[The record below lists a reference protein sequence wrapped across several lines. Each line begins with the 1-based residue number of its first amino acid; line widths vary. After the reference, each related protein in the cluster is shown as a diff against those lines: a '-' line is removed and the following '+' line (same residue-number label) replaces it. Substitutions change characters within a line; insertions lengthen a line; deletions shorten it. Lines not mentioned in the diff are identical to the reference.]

1 MWIFTT
7 KGFISIVQD
16 RDNPNGFMVRARK
29 KQHLHDI
36 FPTTTIYSVAGS
48 DYKWRARITKQDVA
62 LVISQEITDIEYT
75 NFKNAIP
82 DHDYHEACSDVWS
95 VMFNYQRRQE

>member
-7 KGFISIVQD
+7 KGFISIVKD
-16 RDNPNGFMVRARK
+16 RDVPDGFMVRARK
-29 KQHLHDI
+29 KQHLSDL
-36 FPTTTIYSVAGS
+36 FPDSDVYTEAGS
-48 DYKWRARITKQDVA
+48 DYKWRARISKQNVA
-62 LVISQEITDIEYT
+62 LVMSQEITDIDYP

-95 VMFNYQRRQE
+95 VMFNYQRRQK